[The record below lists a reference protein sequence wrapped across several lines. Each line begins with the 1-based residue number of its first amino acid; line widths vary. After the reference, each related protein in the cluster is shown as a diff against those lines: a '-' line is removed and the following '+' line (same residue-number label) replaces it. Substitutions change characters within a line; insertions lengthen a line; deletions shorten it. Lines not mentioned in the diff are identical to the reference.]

1 MYTIQTM
8 ECTGPTNMNHI
19 PTPHERPPVAGPW
32 FIHTVKT
39 PGGYVQLSGVARE
52 IWVSEAGFRRFF
64 EIPDDDHLEGWW
76 MVINKSLS
84 ETVDVVGK
92 VFNRNSRQPRFQ
104 ILFIDHSHGAL
115 LGHAVRTT
123 VPKEINECN

>member
-32 FIHTVKT
+32 FIHTVKS
-39 PGGYVQLSGVARE
+39 PGGYIQLSGVARE

-64 EIPDDDHLEGWW
+64 ELSDNSPLGGWII
-76 MVINKSLS
+76 VNKKLS

-115 LGHAVRTT
+115 MGHAVRTT
-123 VPKEINECN
+123 ISQETSICN